1 MGACMFNCTGGDRE
15 KLPVNFASPCIIKF
29 GYLVVL
35 LYSKNYPKS
44 RTIKDLKKNYFGY
57 RLAKIELSKAVS
69 YGVLEVNDCLVRALL
84 VDSGGRE
91 MTMTLELHGER
102 QLVQLG
108 PSNIINNLPDYKEF
122 GPLQEY
128 CLDESVNFSFEDVL
142 DFVANYSSDEKTATL
157 YKELKEAVEN
167 QK

>member
-1 MGACMFNCTGGDRE
+1 MFNCTGGDRE
-15 KLPVNFASPCIIKF
+15 KPPVNFPSPYIIKF

-57 RLAKIELSKAVS
+57 RLTKIELSKAVS
-69 YGVLEVNDCLVRALL
+69 SGVLEVNDCLVRALL
-84 VDSGGRE
+84 VDSEGRE

-108 PSNIINNLPDYKEF
+108 PSKIINNLPDYKEF
-122 GPLQEY
+122 EPLQEY
-128 CLDESVNFSFEDVL
+128 CLDESVDFSFEDVL
-142 DFVANYSSDEKTATL
+142 GFVVNYSSDEKTATL
-157 YKELKEAVEN
+157 YKQLKEEVEN